1 MADYLSDEEQLE
13 KLKGWWRENGA
24 FILGALALSL
34 AGLAGWRWYDS
45 ARIEEMQSASELY
58 GTFLAASDEARTEF
72 AAQLDAE
79 HPDASYRAF
88 SLLHRA
94 SEAAAEGDIE
104 DALGNLGALLDAE
117 VHPWLK
123 DLARLRL
130 ARLLQE
136 QEQGDAALAALAEV
150 RSPGFSGQA
159 SELKGDI
166 HLLRGERELAHEAYV
181 AAFLDLQEDA
191 FRPILKMK
199 IDDTVAAR

>member
-1 MADYLSDEEQLE
+1 MADYLSDEEQLD
-13 KLKGWWRENGA
+13 KLKAWWRENGA
-24 FILGALALSL
+24 FTLGALALSL

-45 ARIEEMQSASELY
+45 ARIEEMQIASELY

-72 AAQLDAE
+72 AARLDAE

-94 SEAAAEGDIE
+94 SEAATGDIE
-104 DALGNLGALLDAE
+104 DALGNLSALLDAE

-123 DLARLRL
+123 DLAKLRQ

-136 QEQGDAALAALAEV
+136 QGQSDAALAALAEV
-150 RSPGFSGQA
+150 RSPGFNDQA
-159 SELKGDI
+159 LELKGDI

-181 AAFLDLQEDA
+181 AAFLELQEDA
-191 FRPILKMK
+191 SRPILKMK